1 MFVNSEYLLSF
12 DVNSH
17 VTFYDIIF
25 NVNSHINDHELIGS
39 AII

>member
-12 DVNSH
+12 DVNSY

-25 NVNSHINDHELIGS
+25 NVKSHINDHELIGS